1 MLDVMKR
8 LGLWAFVVAGLALVA
23 WGVITVVSPSASCR
37 GVEMQPGD
45 TCSYYARDDIDT
57 ERLQTYE
64 QRIEAA
70 REQGPTVIVV
80 GALAAAFGVFV
91 ALRPAP
97 GARAEEAQ
105 ASSDIGP

>member
-1 MLDVMKR
+1 MKR
-8 LGLWAFVVAGLALVA
+8 LGLWAFVLAGLVLVA
-23 WGVITVVSPSASCR
+23 WGVVTVVAPSASCR

-45 TCSYYARDDIDT
+45 TCSYYARDDIST

-64 QRIEAA
+64 QRIDAA
-70 REQGPTVIVV
+70 REQGPTVIVL

-97 GARAEEAQ
+97 GRKLDDQEQAQ